1 MGEEGG
7 VYELLQLQMR
17 SLPVSWTQQ
26 LISLT
31 RFMESEDRYMNPL
44 LSPFLFIPGF
54 GGGGDFNDFKAISVH
69 CSYICSFRLLKKSSL
84 IEFPVYF

>member
-1 MGEEGG
+1 VGEEGG

-31 RFMESEDRYMNPL
+31 RFMESEDRYMHPL
-44 LSPFLFIPGF
+44 LSPFLFIL
-54 GGGGDFNDFKAISVH
+54 
-69 CSYICSFRLLKKSSL
+69 RLGERGVGRRVMTLRQYL
-84 IEFPVYF
+84 